1 MTTVNILLVDDHPI
15 VREGYHRLLERQPG
29 FHVCAEADTAE
40 EAYRAYKDHRP
51 DVVIMDLTLPGASGL
66 EAIRHIRQRDKD
78 AKILVFT
85 MHLGAAFAL
94 KAFEA
99 GASGYVTKSS
109 EPSELVRAVNA
120 IAGGGRFLSDDIS
133 RAVAADRLAGP
144 ARVIEHLGPREIE
157 ILRLLAS
164 GLTSE
169 AIADLLNLSPKTVRN
184 HHYTIKSKI
193 GAQNDVHL
201 VWLAVSAGLVNIED
215 ARFDQPL

>member
-1 MTTVNILLVDDHPI
+1 MSEDI
-15 VREGYHRLLERQPG
+15 RLFPACKVERSACRQEI
-29 FHVCAEADTAE
+29 EA
-40 EAYRAYKDHRP
+40 R
-51 DVVIMDLTLPGASGL
+51 L
-66 EAIRHIRQRDKD
+66 RD
-78 AKILVFT
+78 
-85 MHLGAAFAL
+85 LGAAFAL

-99 GASGYVTKSS
+99 GALGYVTKSS
-109 EPSELVRAVNA
+109 EPGELVRAVKA
-120 IAGGGRFLSDDIS
+120 ISGGGRFLSDDIS

-193 GAQNDVHL
+193 GAQTDVHL

-215 ARFDQPL
+215 AKFDLPQ